1 MTPLQGFFPPIQRI
15 DHFILCP
22 SREKRL
28 DRASRR
34 ESESMMDLIVE
45 GKGLFI
51 GKHQG
56 RICVSRQ
63 QKTVQETPLIHLKQ
77 IVIVDSGVGISSDV
91 VRMCSEEGI
100 PIHFISKHGN
110 TLAGLYATGLNATIL
125 TRRAQ
130 LLAYTTPVGVALSKA
145 FVTGKI
151 ANQANLLRY
160 FAKSRRDEMPELC
173 LEIDR
178 ALAELQDAQQALG
191 ALQANSTQEI
201 REQVLSIEGR
211 AAQRY
216 WQIVKDVIPA
226 ETLQWPGR
234 ETRGAKDLFNA
245 LLNYGYGV
253 LYAQVEQ
260 ALLLAGLDPYAGF
273 LHTDRPGKPSL
284 VLDMIEEFRQ
294 CVVDRTIIGLIN
306 KHVAMEQ
313 DEEQLLTLET
323 RRKVAE
329 KVLERL
335 DGSAEN
341 YEKKRQ
347 ALCFILQSQA
357 RHLACFLRGEREL
370 YEPFVAG
377 W

>member
-1 MTPLQGFFPPIQRI
+1 
-15 DHFILCP
+15 
-22 SREKRL
+22 
-28 DRASRR
+28 
-34 ESESMMDLIVE
+34 MDLIVE

-56 RICVSRQ
+56 RICIYRQ
-63 QKTVQETPLIHLKQ
+63 QKAIQEMPLIHLKQ
-77 IVIVDSGVGISSDV
+77 IVVVDSGVGISSDV
-91 VRMCSEEGI
+91 VQVCSEEGI
-100 PIHFISKHGN
+100 PIHFISKRGE
-110 TLAGLYATGLNATIL
+110 TLAGLYATGLNGTIL

-130 LLAYTTPVGVALSKA
+130 LLAYTTPTGVAISKA
-145 FVTGKI
+145 IVRGKI

-160 FAKSRRDEMPELC
+160 FAKSRKEELPDLC
-173 LEIDR
+173 QEIN
-178 ALAELQDAQQALG
+178 LVTGELHDAQLAVTG
-191 ALQANSTQEI
+191 LQETSMQDI
-201 REQVLSIEGR
+201 REQLLSIEGR

-216 WQIVKDVIPA
+216 WHIIQYVLPPA
-226 ETLQWPGR
+226 IAWPGR
-234 ETRGAKDLFNA
+234 ETRGARDLFNS

-284 VLDMIEEFRQ
+284 VLDLIEEFRQ
-294 CVVDRTIIGLIN
+294 CIVDRTIIGLLN
-306 KHVAMEQ
+306 KHVPLEQ
-313 DEEQLLTLET
+313 DEAGLLTENT

-347 ALCFILQSQA
+347 ALRFIMQSQA
-357 RHLACFLRGEREL
+357 RHLACFLRGEREQ
-370 YEPFVAG
+370 YEPFIAG

>member
-1 MTPLQGFFPPIQRI
+1 
-15 DHFILCP
+15 
-22 SREKRL
+22 
-28 DRASRR
+28 
-34 ESESMMDLIVE
+34 MDLIVE

-56 RICVSRQ
+56 RICVYRQ
-63 QKTVQETPLIHLKQ
+63 QKAIQETPLIHLKQ

-91 VRMCSEEGI
+91 VQVCSEEGI
-100 PIHFISKHGN
+100 PIHFLSKHGH
-110 TLAGLYATGLNATIL
+110 TQAGIYATGLNGTIL

-130 LLAYTTPVGVALSKA
+130 LLAYTTSVGVAVSKA
-145 FVTGKI
+145 FVGGKI

-160 FAKSRRDEMPELC
+160 FAKSRKEEFPELC
-173 LEIDR
+173 QEINFVVG
-178 ALAELQDAQQALG
+178 ELHDAQLAIIDLPDAAMQD
-191 ALQANSTQEI
+191 I
-201 REQVLSIEGR
+201 RDQLLSIEGR

-216 WQIVKDVIPA
+216 WHIIKYVLPSTI
-226 ETLQWPGR
+226 EWPGR
-234 ETRGAKDLFNA
+234 ETRGARDLFNA

-260 ALLLAGLDPYAGF
+260 ALLLAGLEPYAGF

-284 VLDMIEEFRQ
+284 VLDLIEEFRQ
-294 CVVDRTIIGLIN
+294 CVVDRTIIGLLN
-306 KHVAMEQ
+306 KHVPLEQ
-313 DEEQLLTLET
+313 DEAQLLTEST

-347 ALCFILQSQA
+347 ALRFILQSQA
-357 RHLACFLRGEREL
+357 RHLACFLREEREQ

>member
-1 MTPLQGFFPPIQRI
+1 MIGHSETKKF
-15 DHFILCP
+15 D
-22 SREKRL
+22 E
-28 DRASRR
+28 
-34 ESESMMDLIVE
+34 ESEERMDLIVE

-56 RICVSRQ
+56 RICIYQQ
-63 QKTVQETPLIHLKQ
+63 QKAIQETPLIHLKQ
-77 IVIVDSGVGISSDV
+77 IIVVDSGVGISSDV
-91 VRMCSEEGI
+91 VRVCSEEGI
-100 PIHFISKHGN
+100 PIHFISRRGE
-110 TLAGLYATGLNATIL
+110 TLAGLYATGLNGTIL

-130 LLAYTTPVGVALSKA
+130 LLAYTTPVGVAVSKA
-145 FVTGKI
+145 IVRGKI

-160 FAKSRRDEMPELC
+160 FAKSRKEELPELC
-173 LEIDR
+173 QEIQFVTG
-178 ALAELQDAQQALG
+178 ELHDAQLAIVDL
-191 ALQANSTQEI
+191 LETCMQEV
-201 REQVLSIEGR
+201 REQLLSIEGR

-216 WQIVKDVIPA
+216 WHIIQYVLPPTI
-226 ETLQWPGR
+226 EWPGR
-234 ETRGAKDLFNA
+234 ETRGARDLFNA

-260 ALLLAGLDPYAGF
+260 SLLLAGLDPYAGF

-284 VLDMIEEFRQ
+284 VLDLIEEFRQ
-294 CVVDRTIIGLIN
+294 CIVDRTIIGLLN
-306 KHVAMEQ
+306 KHVPLEQ
-313 DEEQLLTLET
+313 DEAGLLTEST

-347 ALCFILQSQA
+347 ALRFIMQSQA
-357 RHLACFLRGEREL
+357 RHLACFLRGEREQ
-370 YEPFVAG
+370 YEPFIAG

>member
-1 MTPLQGFFPPIQRI
+1 
-15 DHFILCP
+15 
-22 SREKRL
+22 
-28 DRASRR
+28 
-34 ESESMMDLIVE
+34 MDLIVE

-56 RICVSRQ
+56 RVCVYRQ
-63 QKTVQETPLIHLKQ
+63 QKAIQETPLIHLKQ
-77 IVIVDSGVGISSDV
+77 IIVVDSGVGISSDV
-91 VRMCSEEGI
+91 VQVCSEEGI
-100 PIHFISKHGN
+100 PIHFISKRGE
-110 TLAGLYATGLNATIL
+110 TMAGLYATGLNGTIL

-130 LLAYTTPVGVALSKA
+130 LLAYTTPVGVAVSKA
-145 FVTGKI
+145 FVSGKV

-160 FAKSRRDEMPELC
+160 FAKSRKEELPELYQ
-173 LEIDR
+173 EINFVTG
-178 ALAELQDAQQALG
+178 ELQDAQLAI
-191 ALQANSTQEI
+191 ADLQETCMQDV
-201 REQVLSIEGR
+201 REQLLSIEGR

-216 WQIVKDVIPA
+216 WHIIQYVLPPA
-226 ETLQWPGR
+226 IEWPGR
-234 ETRGAKDLFNA
+234 ETRGARDLFNA

-284 VLDMIEEFRQ
+284 VLDLIEEFRQ
-294 CVVDRTIIGLIN
+294 CIVDRTVIGLLN
-306 KHVAMEQ
+306 RHVPLEQ
-313 DEEQLLTLET
+313 DEAGLLTEST

-347 ALCFILQSQA
+347 ALRFIMQSQA
-357 RHLACFLRGEREL
+357 RHLACFLRGEREQ
-370 YEPFVAG
+370 YEPFIAG

>member
-1 MTPLQGFFPPIQRI
+1 
-15 DHFILCP
+15 
-22 SREKRL
+22 
-28 DRASRR
+28 
-34 ESESMMDLIVE
+34 MDLIVE

-63 QKTVQETPLIHLKQ
+63 QKTLQETPLIHLKQ

-91 VRMCSEEGI
+91 VHMCSEEGI
-100 PIHFISKHGN
+100 PIHFLSKRGT
-110 TLAGLYATGLNATIL
+110 TLAGLYAIGLNATIL

-130 LLAYTTPVGVALSKA
+130 LLAYTTSTGVVVSKA

-160 FAKSRRDEMPELC
+160 FARSRREEMPELC
-173 LEIDR
+173 REID
-178 ALAELQDAQQALG
+178 LIVAELHDARQAVADLPDT
-191 ALQANSTQEI
+191 SMQEI
-201 REQVLSIEGR
+201 REQLLSIEGR

-216 WQIVKDVIPA
+216 WQIVKSIIPA
-226 ETLQWPGR
+226 SLQWPGR

-284 VLDMIEEFRQ
+284 VLDVIEEFRQ
-294 CVVDRTIIGLIN
+294 CVVDRTLIGLIN
-306 KHVAMEQ
+306 KHVPFEQ
-313 DEEQLLTLET
+313 DEEQLLTRDT

-347 ALCFILQSQA
+347 ALRFILQSQA
-357 RHLACFLRGEREL
+357 RHLACFLRGERTP

>member
-1 MTPLQGFFPPIQRI
+1 
-15 DHFILCP
+15 
-22 SREKRL
+22 
-28 DRASRR
+28 
-34 ESESMMDLIVE
+34 MDLIVE

-63 QKTVQETPLIHLKQ
+63 QKTLQEMPLIHLKQ
-77 IVIVDSGVGISSDV
+77 IVVVDSGIAISSDV
-91 VRMCSEEGI
+91 VRVCSEEGI
-100 PIHFISKHGN
+100 PIHFISKHGR

-130 LLAYTTPVGVALSKA
+130 LLAYTTPVGVMVSKA

-160 FAKSRRDEMPELC
+160 FAKSRAEEMPTLC
-173 LEIDR
+173 QEINLVLGDLR
-178 ALAELQDAQQALG
+178 DAQQAITDLAQT
-191 ALQANSTQEI
+191 ALEDI
-201 REQVLSIEGR
+201 REQLLSIEGR

-216 WQIVKDVIPA
+216 WQIIKDVLPVSV
-226 ETLQWPGR
+226 QWPGR

-284 VLDMIEEFRQ
+284 VLDVIEEFRQ
-294 CVVDRTIIGLIN
+294 CVVDRTIIGLLN
-306 KHVAMEQ
+306 KRVPLEQ
-313 DEEQLLTLET
+313 DEEQLLTLDT

-347 ALCFILQSQA
+347 ALRFILQSQT
-357 RHLACFLRGEREL
+357 RHLACFLRGEREH

>member
-1 MTPLQGFFPPIQRI
+1 
-15 DHFILCP
+15 
-22 SREKRL
+22 
-28 DRASRR
+28 
-34 ESESMMDLIVE
+34 MDLIVE

-63 QKTVQETPLIHLKQ
+63 QKTIQETPLIHLKQ
-77 IVIVDSGVGISSDV
+77 IVIVDSGVSISSDV

-100 PIHFISKHGN
+100 PIHFLSKRG
-110 TLAGLYATGLNATIL
+110 TALAGLYATGLNATIL

-130 LLAYTTPVGVALSKA
+130 LLAYTTPVGVVVSKA

-160 FAKSRRDEMPELC
+160 FAKSRREELPVLC
-173 LEIDR
+173 QEIDSV
-178 ALAELQDAQQALG
+178 LAELHDAQLAITD
-191 ALQANSTQEI
+191 LQDTSMQDI
-201 REQVLSIEGR
+201 RERLLSIEGR

-216 WQIVKDVIPA
+216 WQIVKRIIP

-234 ETRGAKDLFNA
+234 ETRGAQDLFNA

-294 CVVDRTIIGLIN
+294 CVVDRTIIGLLN
-306 KHVAMEQ
+306 KHVPLEQ
-313 DEEQLLTLET
+313 DEERLLTLDT

-347 ALCFILQSQA
+347 VLRFILQSQT
-357 RHLACFLRGEREL
+357 RHLATFLREEREQ

>member
-1 MTPLQGFFPPIQRI
+1 
-15 DHFILCP
+15 
-22 SREKRL
+22 
-28 DRASRR
+28 
-34 ESESMMDLIVE
+34 MDLIVE

-63 QKTVQETPLIHLKQ
+63 QKTLQEMPLIHLKQ
-77 IVIVDSGVGISSDV
+77 IVVVDSGIGISSDV
-91 VRMCSEEGI
+91 VRVCSEEGI
-100 PIHFISKHGN
+100 PIHFISKRGS

-130 LLAYTTPVGVALSKA
+130 LLAYTTPVGVVVSKA
-145 FVTGKI
+145 FVAGKI

-160 FAKSRRDEMPELC
+160 FAKSRSEEMPELC
-173 LEIDR
+173 QEI
-178 ALAELQDAQQALG
+178 LFVVGELRDAQQAISDL
-191 ALQANSTQEI
+191 TQTSMQDA
-201 REQVLSIEGR
+201 REQLLSIEGR
-211 AAQRY
+211 AAQGY
-216 WQIVKDVIPA
+216 WHIVQSILA
-226 ETLQWPGR
+226 ATLQWPGR

-273 LHTDRPGKPSL
+273 LHTDRPGKSSL

-294 CVVDRTIIGLIN
+294 CVVDRTIIGLLN
-306 KHVAMEQ
+306 KRVPLEQ
-313 DEEQLLTLET
+313 DEEQLLTQDT
-323 RRKVAE
+323 RHKVAE

-347 ALCFILQSQA
+347 ALRFILQSQA
-357 RHLACFLRGEREL
+357 RHLACFLRGEREQ

>member
-1 MTPLQGFFPPIQRI
+1 
-15 DHFILCP
+15 
-22 SREKRL
+22 
-28 DRASRR
+28 
-34 ESESMMDLIVE
+34 MDLIVE

-63 QKTVQETPLIHLKQ
+63 QKTLQEMPLIHLKQ
-77 IVIVDSGVGISSDV
+77 IVVVDSGIAISSDV
-91 VRMCSEEGI
+91 VRVCSEEGI
-100 PIHFISKHGN
+100 PIHFLSKRGS

-130 LLAYTTPVGVALSKA
+130 LLAYTTPTGVVVSKA

-160 FAKSRRDEMPELC
+160 FAKSRAEEMPALC
-173 LEIDR
+173 QEID
-178 ALAELQDAQQALG
+178 LVLGELRDAQQAISDL
-191 ALQANSTQEI
+191 AQTSMEDV
-201 REQVLSIEGR
+201 REQLLSIEGR

-216 WQIVKDVIPA
+216 WQVVKSVLPA
-226 ETLQWPGR
+226 TVLWPGR

-294 CVVDRTIIGLIN
+294 CVVDRTIIGLLN
-306 KHVAMEQ
+306 KRVPLEQ
-313 DEEQLLTLET
+313 DEEQLLTLDT

-347 ALCFILQSQA
+347 ALRFILQSQT
-357 RHLACFLRGEREL
+357 RHLACFLRGEREH